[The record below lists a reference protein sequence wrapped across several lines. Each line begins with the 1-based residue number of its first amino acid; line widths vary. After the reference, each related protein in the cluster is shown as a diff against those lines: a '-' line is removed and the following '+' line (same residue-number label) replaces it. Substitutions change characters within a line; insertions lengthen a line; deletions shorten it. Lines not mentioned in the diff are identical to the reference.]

1 MRRTLAALLV
11 AAVGPVGCAP
21 SAPPAPI
28 AEPATESVASVAPVA
43 PVAPGPLPA
52 PEALTGVLSRLA
64 DPALPGADKLPLVA
78 GASAA
83 DAATLDR
90 FAAAL
95 RDGGYTPATF
105 TAAGI
110 RWSPDAPAA
119 QPRVLADI
127 TVSAPGAAS
136 GAKPGSGPGPFTF
149 PMEFEPA
156 GGGWQLTADTAEMLF
171 AFGEAR

>member
-11 AAVGPVGCAP
+11 AGAGLVGCAR
-21 SAPPAPI
+21 SVPPAPV
-28 AEPATESVASVAPVA
+28 AEPAGTSVAPNPA
-43 PVAPGPLPA
+43 VAPGPLPA
-52 PEALTGVLSRLA
+52 PEVLTGVLSRLA
-64 DPALPGADKLPLVA
+64 DPALPGAGKLPLVA
-78 GASAA
+78 GASSA

-110 RWSPDAPAA
+110 RWSPDTPAA

-156 GGGWQLTADTAEMLF
+156 DGGWQLTRETAEMLF
-171 AFGEAR
+171 AFGEVR

>member
-21 SAPPAPI
+21 SAPPAPV
-28 AEPATESVASVAPVA
+28 AEPATPSVAPVA

-136 GAKPGSGPGPFTF
+136 GAKTGSGPGPFSF

-156 GGGWQLTADTAEMLF
+156 GGGWQLTRDTAEMLF

>member
-21 SAPPAPI
+21 SAPPVPV
-28 AEPATESVASVAPVA
+28 AEPATPSVASVA

-78 GASAA
+78 GASAT

-127 TVSAPGAAS
+127 TVSAPGATS
-136 GAKPGSGPGPFTF
+136 GAKTGSGPGPFSF

-156 GGGWQLTADTAEMLF
+156 GGGWQLTRDTAEMLF

>member
-11 AAVGPVGCAP
+11 AAVGLVGCAP
-21 SAPPAPI
+21 SGPPAPV
-28 AEPATESVASVAPVA
+28 AGPATTSVAPSPA
-43 PVAPGPLPA
+43 VAPGPLPP
-52 PEALTGVLSRLA
+52 PEALTGVLARLA

-110 RWSPDAPAA
+110 RWSPDASAA

-149 PMEFEPA
+149 PMEFESA
-156 GGGWQLTADTAEMLF
+156 DGGWQLTRETAEMLF
-171 AFGEAR
+171 AFGAAR